1 MTTQEQR
8 KNLKMAKLD
17 GCVQQAENTTYGTGG
32 PSFVLS
38 LMDSLWLHHFGV
50 CVTRNVWLTT
60 VDLFFFPE
68 EKQVLLGAIALIYS

>member
-50 CVTRNVWLTT
+50 CVTRNV
-60 VDLFFFPE
+60 
-68 EKQVLLGAIALIYS
+68 